1 MNFKYLP
8 ILLSLSLM
16 ACQSKN
22 MSTASQSLEQDKYL
36 WLEEVEGVKALEFA
50 RTENER
56 SLGHFRKDPNFKSIE
71 AEVRKII
78 LAKDRQPALRLING
92 ELYNFWQDEIQVRG
106 VWRKTTIEKFKTGKP
121 DWDVI
126 LDIDRLAKDENENWV
141 WAGAS
146 HLTPSYDRVLIYL
159 SRGGKDAAV
168 IREFDLKSRSF
179 VKEGFNVPESK
190 GMASWIDK
198 DNIYLTSNFG
208 PDSMTTS
215 GYPRILKMWKRG
227 TPLSEAQ
234 EVLRADKTDMRAYG
248 VVSWD
253 GDKPFHFVGKT
264 ISFYEWQPNY
274 REATGNLIPSPFPRS
289 ARMQTLFKG
298 FTFFELK
305 EDLGKFKT
313 GSIVAISLDSWK
325 EGPKA
330 LEKAQL
336 VFAPTDKRF
345 VEWVSRTKNHLMISV
360 IDNIVSKVLKADLDA
375 EGNWKLSEVVVGS
388 AGMTGISSIDEESD
402 KYLISYVDFLTPP
415 SVYLADASDKKNH
428 MQLLTESKRRFE
440 SKDMSVE
447 RFEVQSADG
456 TLIPY
461 FMVAKK
467 NLKKDGK
474 NPTLLYGYGGFEHA
488 MQPSYRGVLGKVWLE
503 RGGVYILSNIRG
515 GGEFGP
521 LWHRSV
527 LKENR
532 YKVYEDFIAIAE
544 DLIKRG
550 ITSPAHLGIH
560 GGSNGGLLVGATA
573 MLRPE
578 LFNAVLCEVPLLDMV
593 RYHKLLAGASWMD
606 EYGNPEDPKMLP
618 AILKYSPYQRV
629 KPDVKY
635 PEIFFMTST
644 KDDRVHPGHARK
656 MFAKMK
662 DMNHPV
668 FYYENMEGG
677 HGRNANLEQS
687 ILWETLQMT
696 YLWEKIGP
704 SKR

>member
-1 MNFKYLP
+1 MNLKYVP

-22 MSTASQSLEQDKYL
+22 MSTSSQNLEQDQYL
-36 WLEEVEGVKALEFA
+36 WLEEVEGPKALEFA
-50 RTENER
+50 KAENEKT
-56 SLGHFRKDPNFKSIE
+56 LAHFRKNPKFKSIE
-71 AEVRKII
+71 EEVRKIV
-78 LAKDRQPALRLING
+78 LAKDRQPALSLVNG
-92 ELYNFWQDEIQVRG
+92 ELYNFWQDEKHVRG
-106 VWRKTTIEKFKTGKP
+106 LWRKTTIEKFKSGKP
-121 DWDVI
+121 EWDII
-126 LDIDRLAKDENENWV
+126 LDIDKLAKDENENWV
-141 WAGAS
+141 WAGGS
-146 HLTPSYDRVLIYL
+146 HLPKTYDRVLIYL

-168 IREFDLKSRSF
+168 IREFDLRTRTF
-179 VKEGFNVPESK
+179 VKDGFNVPESK
-190 GMASWIDK
+190 GRAAWIDK
-198 DNIYLTSNFG
+198 DSVYLTTDFG
-208 PDSMTTS
+208 PGSMTTS
-215 GYPRILKMWKRG
+215 GYPRILKRWKRG
-227 TPLSEAQ
+227 TPISAAT
-234 EVLRADKTDMRAYG
+234 EVLRAEETDMRAYG
-248 VVSWD
+248 MVDWD
-253 GDKPFHFVGKT
+253 GDKPYHFIGKT
-264 ISFYEWQPNY
+264 ISFYEWQINY
-274 REATGNLIPSPFPRS
+274 LDSSGTVIPSPFPRS

-305 EDLGKFKT
+305 EDLGKFKS
-313 GSIVAISLDSWK
+313 GSIVALPLESWK
-325 EGPKA
+325 EGTKA
-330 LEKAQL
+330 LEKVQL

-345 VEWVSRTKNHLMISV
+345 AEWISHTKNHLMISV
-360 IDNIVSKVLKADLDA
+360 IDNIISKVLKLEVDSAGA
-375 EGNWKLSEVVVGS
+375 WHMSEVIVGKS
-388 AGMTGISSIDEESD
+388 GMTGVSSMDEETD
-402 KYLISYVDFLTPP
+402 KYLISYVDFLTPA
-415 SVYLADASDKKNH
+415 SIYLAEASDKKNH
-428 MQLLTESKRRFE
+428 MHLLTESKRRFE
-440 SKDMSVE
+440 SKDMAVE
-447 RFEVQSADG
+447 RFEVKSADG
-456 TLIPY
+456 TMIPY

-488 MQPSYRGVLGKVWLE
+488 MQPSYRGIIGKVWLE

-521 LWHRSV
+521 NWHRSV

-550 ITSPAHLGIH
+550 ITSPQHLGIH

-662 DMNHPV
+662 DQNHPV

-687 ILWETLQMT
+687 ILWESLQMT

-704 SKR
+704 VKR